1 MRPANRLAIFL
12 IVTSSLLVQSTK
24 KPAAKHA
31 RMTPSQIHNSALV
44 IDTHA
49 DTPQRLVDENYDLA
63 SPLNG
68 GHWNIESA
76 RKGNLGVQFFS
87 IWVEPKKNVRDP
99 IKRAMLQIDAVH
111 EQVKKHPHEL
121 MLALGTKDILA
132 AHKQRKIAVLMGL
145 EGGHAIEDSLPVLR
159 DYYKLGV
166 RYMTLTWANST
177 SWAQSSG
184 DLPKPDPQ
192 TGKVKDVGMSDW
204 GRNLV
209 REMNRLGMIVDIS
222 HVSDRSYYN
231 ALTASRAPVIASHSS
246 ARAITDVPRNMT
258 DEMLVQLT
266 RNGGVAMV
274 NFYCGFIS
282 NDYAKAREAQKPE
295 REKALA
301 ELEKQYNDP
310 DSKVAFTELQR
321 AETQWAAK
329 LPRPPLS
336 ALIDHIDHIAKVA
349 GIDHVG
355 IGSDLDGVTCT
366 PEGIDSVADFPK
378 ITEALMARGYTAEQ
392 IRKILGG
399 NLMRVFQ
406 EVERV
411 AKEIQTEQQ
420 QDKRREV
427 APEQQ

>member
-1 MRPANRLAIFL
+1 MHPANRLAIFL
-12 IVTSSLLVQSTK
+12 IVTSSLLAQSTK

-31 RMTPSQIHNSALV
+31 GMTPSQTHNSALV

-63 SPLNG
+63 APLDG

-76 RKGNLGVQFFS
+76 HKANLGAQFFS

-132 AHKQRKIAVLMGL
+132 ARKQKKIAILMGL
-145 EGGHAIEDSLPVLR
+145 EGGHAIEDSIPVLR

-246 ARAITDVPRNMT
+246 ARAVTDHPRNMN

-274 NFYCGFIS
+274 NFACSFIS
-282 NDYAKAREAQKPE
+282 DEYRKAWDAQKPE
-295 REKALA
+295 RNKALA
-301 ELEKQYNDP
+301 DLEKQYNDP
-310 DSKVAFTELQR
+310 DSKVNFTELQR
-321 AETQWAAK
+321 AEREWAAK

-349 GIDHVG
+349 GVDHVG
-355 IGSDLDGVTCT
+355 IGSDLDGITCT
-366 PEGIDSVADFPK
+366 PDEIDSVADFPK

-411 AKEIQTEQQ
+411 AREIQTEQQ

-427 APEQQ
+427 TPEQ